1 MSYKEMQRRLAALEA
16 CTDAT
21 QDKHRGAAA
30 LLAAKL
36 EQRAAMLEGTAIDVA
51 AAPIIDLMITGHYAE
66 IVRRVD
72 AWHAQ
77 TSMDLSP
84 DLIRL
89 ADELRPLVR
98 EGEPL

>member
-1 MSYKEMQRRLAALEA
+1 MSYKEMARRLAALEA
-16 CTDAT
+16 STDAT
-21 QDKHRGAAA
+21 KDEKRGAAA

-72 AWHAQ
+72 AWHEW
-77 TSMDLSP
+77 TSVDLSP
-84 DLIRL
+84 DLIQL
-89 ADELRPLVR
+89 ADQLRPLVR
-98 EGEPL
+98 EGETL

>member
-1 MSYKEMQRRLAALEA
+1 MSYKEMERRLAALEA
-16 CTDAT
+16 STDGT
-21 QDKHRGAAA
+21 KDENRGAAA

-36 EQRAAMLEGTAIDVA
+36 EQRAAMLEGTPIDVA
-51 AAPIIDLMITGHYAE
+51 AAPIIDLLITGHYAE

-72 AWHAQ
+72 AWQAAP
-77 TSMDLSP
+77 SMDLSP

-98 EGEPL
+98 EGKTL